1 MKQTRKF
8 MSLSLVMMMVL
19 LALAACGKNTAGTNA
34 GGSSAAPTATPT
46 ATPAASVAPSASP
59 SGGTTA
65 SGAKLEEI
73 KKRGKL
79 VAGVKFD
86 TKLFG
91 LKDPITNKVEGFDI
105 DIAKALAKKIF
116 GDESK
121 LELKEV
127 TSQTR
132 IPMLN
137 NGDIDMIIATM
148 TINEERK
155 QQVDFTDVY
164 FKAGQSLLVKKGSP
178 IKSIAD
184 VKKGTKVLGAK
195 GSTSVK
201 NIKEKA
207 PECEVLEFANYQDA
221 FTALKAGQGD
231 VLTTDNAILYGM
243 MKQDPNYVVVGDN
256 FTDEP
261 YGIAIKKGQTEF
273 VTYVNAFLK
282 EIKDNGTYDKTY
294 EQWIGEKPKK

>member
-19 LALAACGKNTAGTNA
+19 LALAACGKNDAGTNA
-34 GGSSAAPTATPT
+34 GGSSAAPTATP
-46 ATPAASVAPSASP
+46 AASVSPSASP
-59 SGGTTA
+59 TGGTTA
-65 SGAKLEEI
+65 SSAKLEEI

-91 LKDPITNKVEGFDI
+91 LKDPVTNKVEGFDI

-178 IKSIAD
+178 IKSVAD

-207 PECEVLEFANYQDA
+207 PECEILEFANYQDA

-261 YGIAIKKGQTEF
+261 YGIAIKKGETEF
-273 VTYVNAFLK
+273 VNYVNAFLK
-282 EIKDNGTYDKTY
+282 EINANGSYDKTY